1 MSNETIQQPPA
12 PARVGYQ
19 KNASLLAVKLALR
32 VVRAV
37 SSEAAAKLALKLFLT
52 PPKHRP
58 SAKEQSLIE
67 KAVTHRLMVAGK
79 DVAVYEWGAGEKLI
93 LLCHAWGGRG
103 GQLGAFV
110 APLIARDYRVVAF
123 DAPAH
128 GASTGNRTD
137 MVEYASTVKAI
148 ANQFGPLWGI
158 LGHSFGA
165 GNVVYASHDF
175 DVQAPKMVLIG
186 CFSNAIWVTEAF
198 GTLLGIP
205 EAVVARMRA
214 LLEAEHP
221 GKLYWDKLSISA
233 MLASLNRPTLLIHD
247 EDDQEIP
254 YWNAEL
260 LRKESPCKT
269 ELYSTKGFGHRRI
282 VRNDAVVERA
292 VEFLTAA
299 SA

>member
-1 MSNETIQQPPA
+1 
-12 PARVGYQ
+12 
-19 KNASLLAVKLALR
+19 
-32 VVRAV
+32 
-37 SSEAAAKLALKLFLT
+37 
-52 PPKHRP
+52 
-58 SAKEQSLIE
+58 
-67 KAVTHRLMVAGK
+67 
-79 DVAVYEWGAGEKLI
+79 
-93 LLCHAWGGRG
+93 
-103 GQLGAFV
+103 
-110 APLIARDYRVVAF
+110 
-123 DAPAH
+123 
-128 GASTGNRTD
+128 
-137 MVEYASTVKAI
+137 MVEYASTVQAI

-175 DVQAPKMVLIG
+175 GVQAPKMVLIG
-186 CFSNAIWVTEAF
+186 CFSNAVWVTEAF

-205 EAVVARMRA
+205 AGVVARMRA

-221 GKLYWDKLSISA
+221 GKLYWEKLSISG

-260 LRKESPCKT
+260 LHKESPSKT
-269 ELYSTKGFGHRRI
+269 ELYSTRGFGHRRI

-292 VEFLTAA
+292 VAFLTAA